1 MELNTTI
8 IIHFENR
15 METWTVAELLE
26 EYPSFGI
33 ASIVYDVLDGID
45 GAEYVEFDG
54 ITCPK
59 HVSGVDR

>member
-1 MELNTTI
+1 MELNTII

-15 METWTVAELLE
+15 METWTVGELLE

-54 ITCPK
+54 ITCHK